1 MNDFKDTLR
10 CAKQG
15 NADARYEAGLA
26 YFNGDGV
33 RKSHKKAAKWFKLAA
48 TQCVTEAQYLLADC
62 YCKGDGGF
70 RNASEAVYWYNR
82 ALEYYQREADG
93 GDERAKKK
101 AERIG
106 INKDMLGR
114 KEITIA
120 EWDEIKEKL
129 RKCE

>member
-48 TQCVTEAQYLLADC
+48 AQGVTEAQYLLADC
-62 YCKGDGGF
+62 YCKGDGVF
-70 RNASEAVYWYNR
+70 RNATKAVIGMTGRWNIIKGKRTAATSVRKRKRNVSE
-82 ALEYYQREADG
+82 
-93 GDERAKKK
+93 
-101 AERIG
+101 
-106 INKDMLGR
+106 
-114 KEITIA
+114 
-120 EWDEIKEKL
+120 
-129 RKCE
+129 